1 MVVRRLSG
9 VLHLE
14 GEESVD
20 GISCDRCGKSLLI
33 DEEVRYQV
41 KVVVQ
46 AAYDPMEIS
55 TTDLEKTSPDSWK
68 SLLKK
73 LENLSAE
80 EAQDQVYREINF
92 DLCPPCQKIYL
103 TKPIPDTDVFGSSN
117 SSGSGMST

>member
-1 MVVRRLSG
+1 M
-9 VLHLE
+9 
-14 GEESVD
+14 D
-20 GISCDRCGKSLLI
+20 GISCDRCSKSLLI

-80 EAQDQVYREINF
+80 EAQDQVYRDKF
-92 DLCPPCQKIYL
+92 
-103 TKPIPDTDVFGSSN
+103 
-117 SSGSGMST
+117 

>member
-1 MVVRRLSG
+1 L
-9 VLHLE
+9 
-14 GEESVD
+14 D

-41 KVVVQ
+41 KIVVQ

-55 TTDLEKTSPDSWK
+55 TQDLQGKGPDSWK
-68 SLLKK
+68 NLIKS

-80 EAQDQVYREINF
+80 EAQDQVYREIRF

-103 TKPIPDTDVFGSSN
+103 ASPIPGTDVSGSSS
-117 SSGSGMST
+117 SSGSGIST

>member
-1 MVVRRLSG
+1 M
-9 VLHLE
+9 
-14 GEESVD
+14 D
-20 GISCDRCGKSLLI
+20 GISCDRCEKSLLI

-55 TTDLEKTSPDSWK
+55 AEDLKKTSPDTWK
-68 SLLKK
+68 SLIKS

-80 EAQDQVYREINF
+80 EAQDQVYREIRF

-103 TKPIPDTDVFGSSN
+103 TSPIPGTDVSGSSN
-117 SSGSGMST
+117 SSGSGIST